1 MQSRRE
7 EWAGRVAG
15 WRRSGLTAKQ
25 FAASIGVNAGTLTY
39 WAWHLGSRRG
49 ERELRRTARRVT
61 STAPATLIEVVNSGT
76 RDDRFELRLHSGH
89 HVHIPAGFEAA
100 ALKRLLDVLEVQR

>member
-7 EWAGRVAG
+7 GWAERVVG

-39 WAWHLGSRRG
+39 WAWHLGSRGRQ
-49 ERELRRTARRVT
+49 RQLQRKPRRVT
-61 STAPATLIEVVNSGT
+61 STPPATLIEVVSSGT

-100 ALKRLLDVLEVQR
+100 ALKRLLDVLEVKR